1 MDELKE
7 YEATLKQY
15 ELELSQYWTQAQSA
29 DSPEGRQF
37 SEDESRTLAE
47 YRKRIDRLQKI
58 IDAKKKELEG
68 VDGSTRDKAIAYTAF
83 KNKTWKWKLIDKDI
97 RYHDF
102 GAALEI
108 DFNFGKEER
117 GKQSYWILE
126 TVTPS
131 PQSTTGLKL
140 EVSTIKTK
148 YYELKGNLAMS
159 IEFQFKLSTA
169 DIKVSTTTGVGFS
182 LGQDVKNSIGV
193 ALPVEGATVSAGNE
207 NTVSKGFTANKE
219 WTKSQELP
227 GSAAT
232 ITRRFLCVN
241 DGGKLNISL
250 DYKNDVDPSA
260 IDDPGMDPIGKADWE
275 ITAEDSSFIG
285 SL

>member
-7 YEATLKQY
+7 YEATLEQY
-15 ELELSQYWTQAQSA
+15 NLELSQYWTQAQSA
-29 DSPEGRQF
+29 DSPEGSQF
-37 SEDESRTLAE
+37 SEDESRTLTE
-47 YRKRIDRLQKI
+47 YRERIDRLQKI
-58 IDAKKKELEG
+58 IDAKKEELEG
-68 VDGSTRDKAIAYTAF
+68 VDGSTRDKAIAYTEF
-83 KNKTWKWKLIDKDI
+83 KNKTWTWKLIDKDI
-97 RYHDF
+97 AYHDF

-108 DFNFGKEER
+108 NFNFGKEER
-117 GKQSYWILE
+117 GNKAYWILE

-148 YYELKGNLAMS
+148 YYELRGELAMA

-169 DIKVSTTTGVGFS
+169 DVQVSTTTGVGFS
-182 LGQDVKNSIGV
+182 LGSDVKNSIGV

-207 NTVSKGFTANKE
+207 NTVSKGFTANKQ
-219 WTKSQELP
+219 WTESQQLP

-241 DGGKLNISL
+241 NGGRLNITL
-250 DYKNDVDPSA
+250 DYANNVEPSA
-260 IDDPGMDPIGKADWE
+260 IDDPGMDPIGAADWE
-275 ITAEDSSFIG
+275 ITTGDSSFTG